1 LKRHRLNAIN
11 IKGILTGALK
21 DGFMLFLR
29 NSRNQ
34 LSGSTV
40 GQATVSY
47 SIKGNVKRYISPL
60 ELKASNK

>member
-1 LKRHRLNAIN
+1 MCTLKRHRLNAIN

-47 SIKGNVKRYISPL
+47 
-60 ELKASNK
+60 